1 MVNTWENIK
10 SSIFTIL
17 VCNFAFKNAYKIIL
31 NVNGH
36 IMYKDIICDI
46 FKMEWGGRAIQ
57 EFVYAINVKLISI

>member
-10 SSIFTIL
+10 SSIFTVL

-46 FKMEWGGRAIQ
+46 YKTEWGGRAI
-57 EFVYAINVKLISI
+57 